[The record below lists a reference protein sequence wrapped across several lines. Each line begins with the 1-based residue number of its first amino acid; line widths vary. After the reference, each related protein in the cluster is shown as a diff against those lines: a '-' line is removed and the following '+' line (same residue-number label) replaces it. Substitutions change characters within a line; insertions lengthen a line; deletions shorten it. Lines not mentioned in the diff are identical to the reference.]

1 MCAWLSFLRPL
12 NTHYCSCFH
21 FSILKE
27 RSRFFG
33 SSFSTWVLLN
43 SLSPNTTIPQSTSNP
58 LKQNTFVPLQN
69 TMKRRQHFN
78 VRPCYFSLIWTRSWF
93 IISNP
98 NVSKLTSFIPFF
110 REPCLFSSLQTF
122 PLLRNPLKSRL
133 NSRKLIFRISF
144 FQFSS
149 SVSPKKLFATNFSG
163 PSDVLIIF
171 EERKKKIKTKK

>member
-1 MCAWLSFLRPL
+1 MCVTLFFETTKHTLL
-12 NTHYCSCFH
+12 FV
-21 FSILKE
+21 FSYLHILKE

-33 SSFSTWVLLN
+33 SSFSTWVQLN

-78 VRPCYFSLIWTRSWF
+78 VRPCYFSLIWTRSWL

-122 PLLRNPLKSRL
+122 PLLRAIHKSRL